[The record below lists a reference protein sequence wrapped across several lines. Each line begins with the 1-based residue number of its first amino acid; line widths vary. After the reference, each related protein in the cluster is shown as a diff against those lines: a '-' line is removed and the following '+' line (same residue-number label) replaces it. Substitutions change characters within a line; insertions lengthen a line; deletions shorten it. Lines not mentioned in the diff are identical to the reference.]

1 MKSRSR
7 RYDVPGH
14 RMGARALSRSRRLRR
29 PLLQGRRALRPS
41 VGATLRPEQ
50 RPGDNLTGASAG
62 DPVRCPQTLTETG
75 QAMKI
80 LLIYLI
86 LMPGDRWEFLIAEP
100 SESPTFCATESAQ
113 IDRAFTNTVGNMK
126 VLCAEDRRIWI

>member
-1 MKSRSR
+1 
-7 RYDVPGH
+7 
-14 RMGARALSRSRRLRR
+14 
-29 PLLQGRRALRPS
+29 
-41 VGATLRPEQ
+41 
-50 RPGDNLTGASAG
+50 
-62 DPVRCPQTLTETG
+62 
-75 QAMKI
+75 MKI